1 MDGEWGQRK
10 VGGAGGGEG
19 EGTGMV
25 CKKKKDCFKI
35 KKCRRCESYKAYIKS
50 LTNLKNNK
58 NIVKCFLRLGFWSY
72 ESLSLTLLGLFT
84 ICL

>member
-1 MDGEWGQRK
+1 MGSGVRERWEEQAEGRERELEWY
-10 VGGAGGGEG
+10 V
-19 EGTGMV
+19 
-25 CKKKKDCFKI
+25 KKKKDCFKI
-35 KKCRRCESYKAYIKS
+35 KKCRRYESYKAYIKS